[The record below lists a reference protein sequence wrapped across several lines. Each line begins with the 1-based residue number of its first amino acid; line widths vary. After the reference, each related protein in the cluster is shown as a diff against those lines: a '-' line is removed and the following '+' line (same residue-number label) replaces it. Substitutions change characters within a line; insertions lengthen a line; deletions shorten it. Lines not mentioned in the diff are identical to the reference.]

1 MPLPR
6 EDATGLMIHAPLS
19 LLNEPEIRM
28 RTERESVIKDQQRS
42 KHIFLIDGVYVNSQ
56 TLSECWLDRG
66 VPTHCWIPGTRQE
79 AQRSGV
85 RCGSFESHGFAAS
98 SGCFCRAG
106 LSVWARTTWKATGA
120 LTVSAEDEVSIW
132 DSEGNINPWN
142 NTTVAAHVRFDLLRR
157 FFQTK
162 CTRLK
167 LPMNTCHPPTWKAG
181 GVDVVVAEWKCVWL

>member
-1 MPLPR
+1 MLF
-6 EDATGLMIHAPLS
+6 M
-19 LLNEPEIRM
+19 
-28 RTERESVIKDQQRS
+28 
-42 KHIFLIDGVYVNSQ
+42 LIAEHM
-56 TLSECWLDRG
+56 SECWLDE

-85 RCGSFESHGFAAS
+85 RSRCGSFESRGFAAS

-106 LSVWARTTWKATGA
+106 LFSWARTTWKATGA

-142 NTTVAAHVRFDLLRR
+142 NTAAAAHGQFDLLRR
-157 FFQTK
+157 FREESVQTK

-167 LPMNTCHPPTWKAG
+167 LPMNTCCLPTWKAG
-181 GVDVVVAEWKCVWL
+181 SVDAVVAEWECVWLW